1 MEGNVMI
8 VVINPGVTEKEIQ
21 EVENRLEKFGF
32 GVHRSKGENRTIL
45 GAIGAPKEEARD
57 ALQAMP
63 CVEKVVIISQP
74 FKFVSREFKKERTIL
89 QVGNVEIG
97 GEKITL
103 VAGPCAVE
111 GESAF
116 LESAQAVKEAG
127 ASILRGGAY
136 KPRTSPYSFQG
147 LEEEGLKIMAEARER
162 TGLPFI
168 TEVLDQYSVEIVSR
182 YADILQVGT
191 RNMQNFRLLKELGQI
206 DKPILLKRGMSAT
219 IEEWLM
225 AAEYIVSSGNNRV
238 ILCER
243 GIRTFEQYTRNTLDI
258 SAVPIAKELSHLPVF
273 VDPSHGTGHW
283 RWVPPM
289 SLAAVAAGADGLLVE
304 VHPRPLEAFSDGPQ
318 SLTPARFSQMLNQ
331 LERVAESVGRSI

>member
-1 MEGNVMI
+1 MI
-8 VVINPGVTEKEIQ
+8 IVINPDVAENEIR
-21 EVENRLEKFGF
+21 EVESRLEGFGF

-45 GAIGAPKEEARD
+45 GAIGAPKEDARD

-74 FKFVSREFKKERTIL
+74 FKLVSREFKREGTRL
-89 QVGNVEIG
+89 QIGDLEIG
-97 GEKITL
+97 GEKIIL

-111 GESAF
+111 GKEAF
-116 LESAQAVKEAG
+116 LESARAVKETG

-147 LEEEGLKIMAEARER
+147 LEEEGLKIMAEARES

-191 RNMQNFRLLKELGQI
+191 RNMQNFRLLKELGQV
-206 DKPILLKRGMSAT
+206 DKPVLLKRGMSAT

-225 AAEYIVSSGNNRV
+225 AAEYIVSGGNNKV

-258 SAVPIAKELSHLPVF
+258 SAVPIAKELSHLPIF
-273 VDPSHGTGHW
+273 VDPSHGTGNW

-318 SLTPARFSQMLNQ
+318 SLTPTRFSIMRDQ
-331 LERVAESVGRSI
+331 LGKVAESVGRCL